1 MKSLLHRSVCCSV
14 VLALAACGG
23 GGGDGA
29 SGVTIS
35 GSVSGLTGSG
45 LTLQATSGNTV
56 AVTAN
61 GRFQFPDALKPGT
74 PYNVVVQTQ
83 PSNPWQTCT
92 VSGGTG
98 TVQGNVDSVQV
109 ACSTNA
115 FGISGTVTGLSGS
128 GLVLEG
134 PGGEML
140 PIKDN
145 GAFAFTTHV
154 TSGDTF
160 EVTVASQP
168 TTTSPA
174 RPQTCSVEGGT
185 GAVTNA
191 EVTSVHVACADD
203 PARFAYV
210 LSNESNTV
218 TAFRIEKTTGVLQP
232 VPGSPF
238 ATGNQ
243 PVAITIT
250 PDGKFA
256 YVPNGE
262 TGDISAYSIDPASG
276 ALTPLAQSPIAAAA
290 PGTPGDH
297 LTPVTI
303 DRSGRIALVADP
315 NGPFVSAME
324 PQHDNLYAFTI
335 DAVTGAL
342 TPMSGSPFATGG
354 NLPQSIT
361 LHPTAQVAYIVNFTA
376 MAGSDQY
383 NVSAFALDP
392 AGGSIAPVAGSPFLA
407 QQRNPNGMTVTPDGK
422 FAYVNA
428 RDLGFSGFS
437 IGPSGALTR
446 IGSTGGSVF
455 LTGSSR
461 ETYAMDPLGRFM
473 IQSGLGD
480 HLVDTLAIDP
490 TTGFL
495 TKVSSLDSGEAS
507 NALGWSASGDVA
519 YVSIG
524 PGSIVV
530 CRVDAST
537 GALTPVDGALYPTG
551 GAGNAKFTFDPSG
564 RFLYVTHSV
573 SGTVAV
579 FAVDQDAARLQAVAG
594 SPFTVGGGIGPVV
607 LLD

>member
-210 LSNESNTV
+210 LSSESNTV

-579 FAVDQDAARLQAVAG
+579 FAVDQDAATLQAVAG